1 MNIKSCFLR
10 WGIPLLLLAAFLA
23 AVFALNR
30 VDKVAL
36 VNREGQTFEK
46 GVVVDIL
53 QDNLMP
59 DGSRVGEQRVLVRM
73 TTGVRAGQELETT
86 SASGFLFGA
95 GCTVGMKVVVMQS
108 VAGDSTITSIYSQD
122 REWVI
127 YAFAAAYL
135 LVLCLVGGK
144 QGLKGALGLVFTFFC
159 ILFVYLPLVYRG
171 WSPFWVA
178 VLICIVTTLVTM
190 YLIGGPTRKT
200 VVAAGGTVAGVVIA
214 GLAATLFS
222 LATGITGWNVSD
234 IESLLTL
241 ASTSGIQVGGLL
253 FSGLLISSL
262 GAVMDVAMS
271 IASAIAEIH
280 VQNPAPPAGRCSG
293 PGCTWGRDM
302 MGTDSNTLI
311 LAFAGGSISM
321 LVLDYAYNLPL
332 PADHQLQQ
340 HRHRHHAGPVRQL
353 RHRPGRPRHRGLG
366 RSALYLAQS
375 CARGIKRP
383 DATRSPPYTGPGSVI
398 FMQSFFRRLAA
409 CAALFCANPLAF
421 LRGLSDPDSPVR
433 RLLRRK

>member
-222 LATGITGWNVSD
+222 LATGITGLSAAAITAWAAGRLTPLDGFNMT
-234 IESLLTL
+234 EAENLLL
-241 ASTSGIQVGGLL
+241 YGSEHGLRIGGLL
-253 FSGLLISSL
+253 VCGVLISAL

-280 VQNPAPPAGRCSG
+280 VQNPALSRRALFRAGMHV
-293 PGCTWGRDM
+293 GRDM

-321 LVLDYAYNLPL
+321 LVLDYAYNLPY
-332 PADHQLQQ
+332 
-340 HRHRHHAGPVRQL
+340 RQIIN
-353 RHRPGRPRHRGLG
+353 
-366 RSALYLAQS
+366 SNNI
-375 CARGIKRP
+375 GI
-383 DATRSPPYTGPGSVI
+383 AI
-398 FMQSFFRRLAA
+398 MQ
-409 CAALFCANPLAF
+409 
-421 LRGLSDPDSPVR
+421 GLSGSFGIVLAVPVTVALAV
-433 RLLRRK
+433 LLYTWRKAAPAA

>member
-108 VAGDSTITSIYSQD
+108 VAGDTTVSSVYAQD
-122 REWVI
+122 REMAI
-127 YAFAAAYL
+127 YLFAALYL

-144 QGLKGALGLVFTFFC
+144 QGIKGAAGLVFTFGC
-159 ILFVYLPLVYRG
+159 ILWVYLPMVYRG
-171 WSPFWVA
+171 WSPFWSAVA
-178 VLICIVTTLVTM
+178 VCAVTTLVTM

-200 VVAAGGTVAGVVIA
+200 AVATAGTVAGVVIA
-214 GLAATLFS
+214 GLAATAFS
-222 LATGITGWNVSD
+222 AATGVTGWNVSD

-241 ASTSGIQVGGLL
+241 WNTSDIQVGGLL

-262 GAVMDVAMS
+262 GAVMDVTMS
-271 IASAIAEIH
+271 IASSMGEIYA
-280 VQNPAPPAGRCSG
+280 QNPSMTRRELFRAGMHV
-293 PGCTWGRDM
+293 GRDM

-311 LAFAGGSISM
+311 LAFAGGSVSM
-321 LVLDYAYNLPL
+321 LLLDYAYDLPYYQIINSNNIGIAVMQGL
-332 PADHQLQQ
+332 SGSFGVVLSV
-340 HRHRHHAGPVRQL
+340 PVTVVL
-353 RHRPGRPRHRGLG
+353 AT
-366 RSALYLAQS
+366 ALYT
-375 CARGIKRP
+375 AR
-383 DATRSPPYTGPGSVI
+383 RSS
-398 FMQSFFRRLAA
+398 AA
-409 CAALFCANPLAF
+409 AAPASETL
-421 LRGLSDPDSPVR
+421 
-433 RLLRRK
+433 

>member
-1 MNIKSCFLR
+1 MR
-10 WGIPLLLLAAFLA
+10 WGIPVVLLAAF
-23 AVFALNR
+23 VIFTVYINQ

-46 GVVVDIL
+46 GVVTEIL
-53 QDNLMP
+53 QDNLQP
-59 DGSRVGEQRVLVRM
+59 NGTRVGEQRVLVRL

-86 SASGFLFGA
+86 SASGYLFGA
-95 GCTVGMKVVVMQS
+95 GCTVGMRVIVLQS

-135 LVLCLVGGK
+135 VVLCLVGGK
-144 QGLKGALGLVFTFFC
+144 QGIKGALGLVFTFFC

-171 WSPFWVA
+171 LSPFWVS
-178 VLICIVTTLVTM
+178 VFICVITTLVTM

-200 VVAAGGTVAGVVIA
+200 LVATGGTVAGVVIA
-214 GLAATLFS
+214 GISATIFS
-222 LATGITGWNVSD
+222 MATGITGWNVSD

-241 ASTSGIQVGGLL
+241 ASTSGVQVGGLL

-271 IASAIAEIH
+271 IGSAIAEIH
-280 VQNPAPPAGRCSG
+280 AQNPALSRGELFKAGMHV
-293 PGCTWGRDM
+293 GRDM

-321 LVLDYAYNLPL
+321 LVLDYAYDLPY
-332 PADHQLQQ
+332 QQ
-340 HRHRHHAGPVRQL
+340 IIN
-353 RHRPGRPRHRGLG
+353 
-366 RSALYLAQS
+366 SNNI
-375 CARGIKRP
+375 GI
-383 DATRSPPYTGPGSVI
+383 AI
-398 FMQSFFRRLAA
+398 MQ
-409 CAALFCANPLAF
+409 
-421 LRGLSDPDSPVR
+421 GLSGSFGIVLSVPVTVLLAVVLYTHGQEHKDAASVSHTALEGAQDS
-433 RLLRRK
+433 

>member
-1 MNIKSCFLR
+1 MLNLKKWFMR
-10 WGIPLLLLAAFLA
+10 WGIPVVLLAAF
-23 AVFALNR
+23 VIFTVYINQ

-46 GVVVDIL
+46 GVVTEIL
-53 QDNLMP
+53 QDNLQP
-59 DGSRVGEQRVLVRM
+59 NGTRVGEQRVLVRL

-86 SASGFLFGA
+86 SASGYLFGA
-95 GCTVGMKVVVMQS
+95 GCTVGMRVVVMQS

-135 LVLCLVGGK
+135 VVLCLVGGK
-144 QGLKGALGLVFTFFC
+144 QGIKGALGLVFTFFC

-171 WSPFWVA
+171 LSPFWVS
-178 VLICIVTTLVTM
+178 VFICVITTLVTM

-200 VVAAGGTVAGVVIA
+200 LVATGGTVAGVVIA
-214 GLAATLFS
+214 GISATIFS
-222 LATGITGWNVSD
+222 MATGITGWNVSD

-241 ASTSGIQVGGLL
+241 ASTSGVQVGGLL

-271 IASAIAEIH
+271 IGSAIAEIH
-280 VQNPAPPAGRCSG
+280 AQNPALSRGELFKAGMHV
-293 PGCTWGRDM
+293 GRDM

-321 LVLDYAYNLPL
+321 LVLDYAYSLPY
-332 PADHQLQQ
+332 QQ
-340 HRHRHHAGPVRQL
+340 IINSNNIGIAIMQGLSGSFGIVLAVPVTVAL
-353 RHRPGRPRHRGLG
+353 AV
-366 RSALYLAQS
+366 ALYTW
-375 CARGIKRP
+375 KRP
-383 DATRSPPYTGPGSVI
+383 NRAETAPAEDASRQTR
-398 FMQSFFRRLAA
+398 
-409 CAALFCANPLAF
+409 
-421 LRGLSDPDSPVR
+421 
-433 RLLRRK
+433 